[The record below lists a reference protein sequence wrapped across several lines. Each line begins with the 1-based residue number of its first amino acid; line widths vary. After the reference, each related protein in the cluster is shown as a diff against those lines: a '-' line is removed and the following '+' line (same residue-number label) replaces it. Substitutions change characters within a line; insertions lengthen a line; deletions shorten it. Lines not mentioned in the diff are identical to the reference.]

1 MGLGGTILKIIDA
14 IYRRKSVRSFL
25 DNEIEEDL
33 LNRIVTRLEETEL
46 LYKEEKL
53 KFIISDYCKKSFYA
67 PYYIGVYAANNRKG
81 HINAGF
87 VMQQLVTYLSAIGIA
102 SCFQAK
108 SVVFKQVNSEGKILV
123 ISLK

>member
-53 KFIISDYCKKSFYA
+53 KFIISDYCKKSF
-67 PYYIGVYAANNRKG
+67 
-81 HINAGF
+81 
-87 VMQQLVTYLSAIGIA
+87 
-102 SCFQAK
+102 
-108 SVVFKQVNSEGKILV
+108 
-123 ISLK
+123 